1 MVRSGRESPGS
12 AGDIRCQSFPR
23 GRSEGT
29 QPRAELGTLGRAGP
43 PACGGAASAWCEPR
57 MLTNR
62 CLFPWDE
69 RQRASSPLPPATQR
83 APRAAHATVLL
94 RRSRPDPSRCKVAL
108 PTASETLRAPRH
120 ATHFREDAAAGG
132 RRAARGRGGRPV
144 RLVRRAVGNEQLPLS
159 RGKPGLGLTGMES
172 SREKCIPGGRP
183 R

>member
-94 RRSRPDPSRCKVAL
+94 RRSRPDPSRCKAAL
-108 PTASETLRAPRH
+108 TTASESLRAPRH
-120 ATHFREDAAAGG
+120 ATPRISVRTRRREDVALPAVAVGDPCAWSAG
-132 RRAARGRGGRPV
+132 RLEMNSSLCRGG
-144 RLVRRAVGNEQLPLS
+144 N
-159 RGKPGLGLTGMES
+159 RGS
-172 SREKCIPGGRP
+172 D
-183 R
+183 